1 MHKLSFLLIWLFVL
15 CCSLYT
21 HAQEKDDVKDT
32 GLLLQPGMDT
42 TGLSNQIDSI
52 YIDEDILNRPKK
64 ATNFST
70 ILPGLGQIYNK
81 RYWKLPIIYGTL
93 GTIGYFISYNNKKYQ
108 QYRNAYLLKKSF
120 PEDFLEDKLAIE
132 ISEENLLRGVDYYR
146 RNRDLLMILLV
157 GFYGLQILDAHVD
170 AHLMDFEI
178 NEDISL
184 GVGPGVETQSLVS
197 AQQYGLKLT
206 LKFN

>member
-21 HAQEKDDVKDT
+21 HAQEKDDSKDT

-197 AQQYGLKLT
+197 TQQYGLKLT